1 MSSPVRPS
9 SRATTARRSLRGE
22 RRPLSRAVGTGEF
35 CAARDQ
41 RTSVPSEP
49 CLPLCNGRA
58 SSSDIQY
65 GSRAQPASLRRLTR
79 PSPRGREC
87 GSPAPIPTLRPRPAT
102 RASAIRSQDRRRL
115 RSSATAVVASCNSR
129 RGAFRPKLIEGEPK
143 DCRRDESQSGEPT
156 DECGNPEQAVPIAE
170 ASGDQQRSASSHES
184 DGEHIH
190 RAKCPARRAVCVPA
204 ADSVPPIA
212 VFAKDV
218 TRPTASL
225 GRRASRA

>member
-1 MSSPVRPS
+1 M
-9 SRATTARRSLRGE
+9 GW
-22 RRPLSRAVGTGEF
+22 PLSRAVGTGEF
-35 CAARDQ
+35 YAARDQ
-41 RTSVPSEP
+41 RTSV
-49 CLPLCNGRA
+49 RA
-58 SSSDIQY
+58 SRVCLCVTAEQAPAIFSMGAGNGPRACG
-65 GSRAQPASLRRLTR
+65 GSPGLRHAEE
-79 PSPRGREC
+79 SVA
-87 GSPAPIPTLRPRPAT
+87 SPAPIPTLRPRPAT

-115 RSSATAVVASCNSR
+115 RSSATAVAASCNSR
-129 RGAFRPKLIEGEPK
+129 RGAFRPRILIEGGPK

-170 ASGDQQRSASSHES
+170 AGVDQQRSASSHES
-184 DGEHIH
+184 DEEHIH